1 MGSLSA
7 FFGGDLGTFH
17 QRAPQSQP
25 QPGGG
30 GVRGSKGVAV
40 LLAVL
45 ILLPG
50 QGRLLAQT
58 APGDSEVARGVRQV
72 EEGEYDAAILTLD
85 AAARRLAPGSPGP
98 DLAQAFLYLGIA
110 YLAKGHETS
119 ARARFREA
127 LGQVKDLKLSPDR
140 FAPRVV
146 EVFEKAR
153 EEASAARP
161 APAATKNGGKGK
173 GLLIVGGLGAAA
185 AGVAVAAGGGGSST
199 GASSASPT
207 SPAAAPATNVFSGPL
222 GTASESASIPLGP
235 YAAGSCRAELS
246 WTDAR
251 TEVRMFV
258 NDASSSAGVA
268 ETRRVA
274 TSSSTA
280 EWTCA
285 AGTRYRVDLFLQEP
299 RLNVNY
305 ELKVAHP

>member
-1 MGSLSA
+1 LR
-7 FFGGDLGTFH
+7 TT
-17 QRAPQSQP
+17 
-25 QPGGG
+25 
-30 GVRGSKGVAV
+30 RGLAV

-45 ILLPG
+45 ILFQG
-50 QGRLLAQT
+50 QERLLGQ
-58 APGDSEVARGVRQV
+58 APAGDAEVARGVRQV
-72 EEGEYDAAILTLD
+72 EEGEYDTAILTLD
-85 AAARRLAPGSPGP
+85 AAARRLAPRSPGSP
-98 DLAQAFLYLGIA
+98 DLAQAFLFLGIA

-127 LGQVKDLKLSPDR
+127 IAQVKDLKLSPDR

-161 APAATKNGGKGK
+161 APASTTKGGRAK

-185 AGVAVAAGGGGSST
+185 AGVAVAAGGGGGQST
-199 GASSASPT
+199 GGSTSSSS

-222 GTASESASIPLGP
+222 GTSSESASIPLGP
-235 YAAGSCRAELS
+235 YAAGACRAELS

-280 EWTCA
+280 EWTCTG
-285 AGTRYRVDLFLQEP
+285 GTRYRIDLFLQEP
-299 RLNVNY
+299 RLNVTY